1 MIQNPQSNRKV
12 DRLTAFVQ
20 TFKLAA
26 AVVPLPT
33 VAKGPTLIVAGTA
46 DGLSGQVVF
55 RPGGFDRFPQDV
67 LVAAQVEFDND
78 TNPLMNAMPEEVSI
92 QLDEVPALRATV
104 AAFLAE
110 AFGSRCGRTA
120 ALDRLAEV
128 IVLMV
133 LRRAIDAGTT
143 ESGLLAALAHP
154 SLHRALVSIHDM
166 PSRAWK
172 VDDLAMQAGMS
183 RSHFMAL
190 FHAVVGTT
198 PMAYLTAWRMTL
210 ARRHLQAGDS
220 VKSVARRAGFGSAA
234 AFSRAYSRAYGS
246 APTGVRASAVQA
258 LLQSRSIAARAK
270 RPAASD
276 AAGTA

>member
-1 MIQNPQSNRKV
+1 MIQSPNPQRKV
-12 DRLTAFVQ
+12 DRLTAFVE

-26 AVVPLPT
+26 MVVPLPS
-33 VAKGPTLIVAGTA
+33 VMKGPTLIVAGTA

-55 RPGGFDRFPQDV
+55 RTRGFDRFPQDV

-78 TNPLMNAMPEEVSI
+78 TNPLMNAMPEELSI
-92 QLDEVPALRATV
+92 QLDEVPALRAT
-104 AAFLAE
+104 ASAFVAE
-110 AFGSRCGRTA
+110 AFDSRCGRTA

-133 LRRAIDAGTT
+133 LRKAIDAGTA

-166 PSRAWK
+166 PSHAWR

-198 PMAYLTAWRMTL
+198 PMAYLTAWRLTL
-210 ARRHLQAGDS
+210 ARRHLQSGDT
-220 VKSVARRAGFGSAA
+220 VKAVARRAGFGSAA
-234 AFSRAYSRAYGS
+234 AFSRAYSRTYGS
-246 APTGVRASAVQA
+246 APAAARPSAVP
-258 LLQSRSIAARAK
+258 AK
-270 RPAASD
+270 TATAASS
-276 AAGTA
+276 

>member
-1 MIQNPQSNRKV
+1 MIQSPNPLRKV

-33 VAKGPTLIVAGTA
+33 VVKGPTLIVAGTA
-46 DGLSGQVVF
+46 DGLAGQVVF
-55 RPGGFDRFPQDV
+55 RSVGFDRYPQDV

-78 TNPLMNAMPEEVSI
+78 TNPLMIAMPEELSI

-110 AFGSRCGRTA
+110 AFDSRCGRTA

-133 LRRAIDAGTT
+133 LRKAIDAGTA

-154 SLHRALVSIHDM
+154 ALHRALVSIHDM
-166 PSRAWK
+166 PSRAWR
-172 VDDLAMQAGMS
+172 VDDLAMRAGMS

-190 FHAVVGTT
+190 FRAVVGTT
-198 PMAYLTAWRMTL
+198 PMAYLSAWRLTL
-210 ARRHLQAGDS
+210 ARRYLESGDT
-220 VKSVARRAGFGSAA
+220 VKSVARRTGFGSAA
-234 AFSRAYSRAYGS
+234 AFSRAYSRTYGS
-246 APTGVRASAVQA
+246 APAAARSSAVSGKRGDARSTSA
-258 LLQSRSIAARAK
+258 LVQ
-270 RPAASD
+270 PASS
-276 AAGTA
+276 